1 MSDETGLSDDQGLS
15 DEPRAVKKRVDKE
28 ALARI
33 FGDVF
38 PETTSD
44 ERDPQGSP
52 GSSDDE
58 WLRRQVPPH
67 HGG

>member
-1 MSDETGLSDDQGLS
+1 LSDDNG
-15 DEPRAVKKRVDKE
+15 AGKKDKASGKKPVDKE

-44 ERDPQGSP
+44 ERDPQGSS